1 MPFYEYRCSVCQHQ
15 ESFLESIKAP
25 QRKTCPKCGARRK
38 FERLMSSAGFQLKGS
53 GWYVTD
59 FKNKDKKP
67 AAKKDSAGNNDK
79 SDKNDN
85 SDKSSKSDN
94 SDNKKKDKGDSK
106 TEKKAGGNSEKT

>member
-15 ESFLESIKAP
+15 DSFLESISAP

-67 AAKKDSAGNNDK
+67 AAKKKSETKTDGKNTDDK
-79 SDKNDN
+79 SAKKD
-85 SDKSSKSDN
+85 SGKSSDSTAADKPAAKDTA
-94 SDNKKKDKGDSK
+94 KK
-106 TEKKAGGNSEKT
+106 